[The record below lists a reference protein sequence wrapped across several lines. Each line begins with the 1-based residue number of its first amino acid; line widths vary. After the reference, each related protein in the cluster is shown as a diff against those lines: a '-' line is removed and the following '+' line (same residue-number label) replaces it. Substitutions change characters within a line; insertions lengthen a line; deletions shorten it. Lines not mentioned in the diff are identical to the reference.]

1 MNVTRICI
9 VRHGETDWNLERRL
23 QGQLDTD
30 LNAEGRAQA
39 KATAQGLEQ
48 HGFAAI
54 YSSDLRRTM
63 QTATVLA
70 ERLALDVRPEA
81 GLRER
86 NYGVFQGRT
95 ATELARDYP
104 DAHARF
110 LARNPDYDFGHGE
123 SLRNFAVRVSETIER
138 IASRHAGQTLLL
150 VTHGG
155 VLDIVY
161 RRITGRD
168 LSGPR
173 DFPVPNAALNW
184 IEISH
189 EDWGLLA
196 WADRSHL
203 ERTLEQAVE

>member
-1 MNVTRICI
+1 MHTTRICI

-23 QGQLDTD
+23 QGQLETD
-30 LNAEGRAQA
+30 LNAAGRVQAQA
-39 KATAQGLEQ
+39 TARGLEQ
-48 HGFAAI
+48 HAFAAL

-63 QTATVLA
+63 QTATALA
-70 ERLALDVRPEA
+70 QRLALTVCPEA

-86 NYGVFQGRT
+86 NYGLFQGRT
-95 ATELARDYP
+95 AAELAHDYP

-110 LARNPDYDFGHGE
+110 LTRDPDYDFDHGE
-123 SLRNFAVRVSETIER
+123 SLRNFAARVRETVAR
-138 IASRHAGQTLLL
+138 IASHHAGEAVLL

-184 IEISH
+184 IEIGPQC
-189 EDWGLLA
+189 WRLLA
-196 WADRSHL
+196 WAERSHL
-203 ERTLEQAVE
+203 QRTLEQAVE

>member
-1 MNVTRICI
+1 MNATRICI

-23 QGQLDTD
+23 QGQLDIG

-39 KATAQGLEQ
+39 EATARGLEQ
-48 HGFAAI
+48 HTFAAV

-63 QTATVLA
+63 QTATALA
-70 ERLALDVRPEA
+70 ERLALRVRPEA

-86 NYGVFQGRT
+86 HYGAFQGST
-95 ATELARDYP
+95 ADEFARDHP
-104 DAHARF
+104 TAHARF
-110 LARNPDYDFGHGE
+110 LTRDLDYDFGHGE
-123 SLRNFAVRVSETIER
+123 SLRSFAARVTEAIDR
-138 IASRHAGQTLLL
+138 IALLHAGQTLLL

-161 RRITGRD
+161 RRVTGRD

-184 IEISH
+184 IETAS
-189 EDWGLLA
+189 DGWRLLA

>member
-1 MNVTRICI
+1 MNTTRICI

-23 QGQLDTD
+23 QGQLDTN
-30 LNAEGRAQA
+30 LNAAGRAQA
-39 KATAQGLEQ
+39 EATARGLAQ
-48 HGFAAI
+48 HAFTAL
-54 YSSDLRRTM
+54 YSSDLMRTM
-63 QTATVLA
+63 QTAMVMA
-70 ERLALDVRPEA
+70 ERLALNVHPEP

-86 NYGVFQGRT
+86 HYGVFQGLT

-104 DAHARF
+104 EAHARF
-110 LARNPDYDFGHGE
+110 LTRDPDYDFDHGE
-123 SLRNFAVRVSETIER
+123 SLRNFATRVTQTVER
-138 IASRHAGQTLLL
+138 IASHHAGQTLLL
-150 VTHGG
+150 LTHGG

-184 IEISH
+184 IEV
-189 EDWGLLA
+189 EPQGWRLLE

-203 ERTLEQAVE
+203 QRTLEQAVE

>member
-23 QGQLDTD
+23 QGQLNTN
-30 LNAEGRAQA
+30 LNAAGRVQA

-48 HGFAAI
+48 HGFVAI
-54 YSSDLRRTM
+54 YSSDLRRTL

-70 ERLALDVRPEA
+70 QRLGLEVCPEA

-86 NYGVFQGRT
+86 HYGVFQGRT
-95 ATELARDYP
+95 AAELARDYP

-110 LARNPDYDFGHGE
+110 LNRDLDYDFDHGE
-123 SLRNFAVRVSETIER
+123 SLRNFAARVSETIER
-138 IASRHAGQTLLL
+138 IASHHAGETVLL

-161 RRITGRD
+161 RRITGRA

-173 DFPVPNAALNW
+173 DFAVPNAALNW
-184 IEISH
+184 IELGPEGWH
-189 EDWGLLA
+189 LLA